1 MSYIQNWSTPT
12 FHNCQLPLKWVSQ
25 HLQIKK
31 GIANSQDFKTTRI
44 HITISLHWELTAAF
58 AESHLKKRVKKGGSL
73 PSMTTY
79 TGATWDNFS
88 RRKSCSR
95 NFCSIQKKS
104 INPHQTLETLN
115 MINPYDVKDKRML
128 KQKSYDFYDFLMI
141 QGCYR
146 T

>member
-79 TGATWDNFS
+79 TGATWDNFF
-88 RRKSCSR
+88 RRKSCLR
-95 NFCSIQKKS
+95 NFIQFKKVNKSTPDFRNSWHDKS
-104 INPHQTLETLN
+104 IWC
-115 MINPYDVKDKRML
+115 KR
-128 KQKSYDFYDFLMI
+128 QENA
-141 QGCYR
+141 
-146 T
+146 